1 MRACYH
7 HRDHPAIRIGQT
19 STRSLRLQV
28 LAGDELNCRGTSHLA
43 RFIQLGALPDVNQAI
58 SDLEEAV
65 ALTPDDHP
73 DISSRLNNLG
83 SAFLARY
90 QALGNI
96 SDLDGAIANLEL
108 TIAITPANEA
118 KKPGRLSNLGSTYAS
133 RFKRSGDINDI
144 NQAISSLEQAVG
156 LTTDGHASRPTFLSN
171 LGGAF
176 LTRFESLGDA
186 ADTDR
191 AVSLRDEALALTP
204 IGHPETHK
212 RYKNLGISLLA
223 RFGARG
229 VLSDLDRAI
238 DVLNLALHLTP
249 DHHVDRADH
258 LSDLGTAY
266 LRRFVRS
273 SKVEDVS
280 HAIANLENA
289 VLLSFDNLPKAGYL
303 SNLGGAYLAQFERS
317 GDLEHLDGS
326 IDALEQSHSLTPDDH
341 VANPAV
347 LNNLGGAYMTRFMR
361 LGELRDIDKAVLFRE
376 KAVEQT
382 QDDHADMPGRL
393 SNLGR
398 CYLTRFDRLRIPSD
412 IDKALT
418 VLEIAVA
425 ITPED
430 HPDAPG
436 RLAYLGGSYLTKF
449 KSTEA
454 RSDID
459 LSVSVRERAVAITP
473 DGHGFKPRFLSDLG
487 GSLFTRFEHF
497 KEPADADSA
506 VVMMEK
512 AVGLLDVNHSDR
524 SGCLNNLGN
533 AFHARFDHSHCP
545 EDIDHAV
552 HFLDQAIAS
561 APDGHAFTSEFHGN
575 LARSL
580 YARFQLM
587 HDPSDLTRSLENYRA
602 SAESTSGNPTN
613 RFHSARTW
621 AKLSFE
627 HDNKPSLEAHEL
639 ALSLIP
645 RIVWLG
651 VGVTQRYDKILAI
664 GDEASEAAA
673 AAIALQKVDLAVEWL
688 EQARSIVWGQ
698 LLRLRTPVDD
708 LRSERPDLANELE
721 RVSRELEN
729 ASAPNH
735 LSTSPALE
743 ESEAQMHRR
752 LAERYEALIAEVRHV
767 PGFERF
773 LQPRPVHELV
783 STARFGTVVIINV
796 YPSRCDAFVVRHG
809 ASATVHHVPLP
820 HCSHKAATNLYIT
833 LVKSLQNLRV
843 RSESRASR
851 PYLGNKGD
859 PDSVMKTVLEQL
871 WVSVVEPILRDLA
884 YMNYSSKI
892 KLPSVTWCATGPLAF
907 LPLHAAGLHDGLNPH
922 KVFDYVVSSYTPTL
936 TALINATNKCRS
948 LSPSILAV
956 SQPSTSGQSPLPGT
970 ISEVE
975 TIKRRVANCGISFTW
990 LNAEK
995 GTVEAVLEG
1004 MKTHSW
1010 CHLAC
1015 HGVQRS
1021 GDPTKSAFLLHDGA
1035 LELARIMSTTFDSA
1049 EIAFLSA
1056 CQTATGDTE
1065 RPEEAIHLSAGMLM
1079 AGFRTVFA
1087 TMWSIGDM
1095 DAPVVADEVYAYLLE
1110 AREGGEQIENEAEER
1125 PAAYAIHRAIARL
1138 REKVGEQAFHKWVPF
1153 MHVGV

>member
-1 MRACYH
+1 MEH
-7 HRDHPAIRIGQT
+7 S
-19 STRSLRLQV
+19 STPPVQQQDNGFGNLRWKV
-28 LAGDELNCRGTSHLA
+28 LASDELNCRGTSHLA
-43 RFIQLGALPDVNQAI
+43 RFVQLGALPDVNQAI

-65 ALTPDDHP
+65 ALMPDDHP

-90 QALGNI
+90 QVLGNI
-96 SDLDGAIANLEL
+96 SDLNGAITNLEL
-108 TIAITPANEA
+108 TIAITPANDA
-118 KKPGRLSNLGSTYAS
+118 RKPGRLSNLGSAYSS

-144 NQAISSLEQAVG
+144 NEAISSLEQAVG
-156 LTTDGHASRPTFLSN
+156 LTTDGHVSRATSLSN
-171 LGGAF
+171 LGGTF

-204 IGHPETHK
+204 AGHPEKHK
-212 RYKNLGISLLA
+212 RYKNLGISLLV

-238 DVLNLALHLTP
+238 DVLNLAVRLAP
-249 DHHVDRADH
+249 DHHVDRADY

-273 SKVEDVS
+273 SKVEDIN
-280 HAIANLENA
+280 HAIVNLQNA
-289 VLLSFDNLPKAGYL
+289 VLLSPGNLPKAGCL
-303 SNLGGAYLAQFERS
+303 SNVGGAYLAQFERS
-317 GDLEHLDGS
+317 GDLEHLDRS
-326 IDALEQSHSLTPDDH
+326 IDALEQSLSLTPDDH
-341 VANPAV
+341 VSNPAV
-347 LNNLGGAYMTRFMR
+347 LNNLGGAYLTRFMH
-361 LGELRDIDKAVLFRE
+361 LGELRDIDKAVLLRE
-376 KAVEQT
+376 KAVDQT
-382 QDDHADMPGRL
+382 EDADMPGRL
-393 SNLGR
+393 SNLGH
-398 CYLTRFDRLRIPSD
+398 CFLTRFDRLRIPSD
-412 IDKALT
+412 IDKALSI
-418 VLEIAVA
+418 LEIAVA

-436 RLAYLGGSYLTKF
+436 RFAYLGGSYLTKF
-449 KSTEA
+449 KSTKA
-454 RSDID
+454 RPDID
-459 LSVSVRERAVAITP
+459 LSVSFRERAVAITP
-473 DGHGFKPRFLSDLG
+473 DDHGFKPRFLSDLA
-487 GSLFTRFEHF
+487 GSLFARFEQF
-497 KEPADADSA
+497 EDPADADSA

-533 AFHARFDHSHCP
+533 AFHARFDHSRRP
-545 EDIDHAV
+545 EDIDRAV
-552 HFLDQAIAS
+552 HFLDQAVSS
-561 APDGHAFTSEFHGN
+561 APDGHAFTSGFHGN

-580 YARFQLM
+580 HARFQLVR
-587 HDPSDLTRSLENYRA
+587 DPSDLTRSLENYRA

-621 AKLSFE
+621 AKLLLE
-627 HDNKPSLEAHEL
+627 YDNKPSLEAHEL

-651 VGVTQRYDKILAI
+651 VGVTQRYDEILAI

-708 LRSERPDLANELE
+708 LRSERPDLASELE
-721 RVSRELEN
+721 GVSRQLEN

-735 LSTSPALE
+735 LPTSPARE

-752 LAERYEALIAEVRHV
+752 LAERYDALMAEARRV

-783 STARFGTVVIINV
+783 STARFGTAVIINV
-796 YPSRCDAFVVRHG
+796 HPSRCDAFV
-809 ASATVHHVPLP
+809 
-820 HCSHKAATNLYIT
+820 AATNLYLI

-843 RSESRASR
+843 RSEFRADR
-851 PYLGNKGD
+851 PYFGNKGD
-859 PDSVMKTVLEQL
+859 PNSAMKTVLEQL
-871 WVSVVEPILRDLA
+871 WVGVVEPVLCDLA
-884 YMNYSSKI
+884 YTNCSSRI

-907 LPLHAAGLHDGLNPH
+907 LPLHAAGLYDGSNPH

-948 LSPSILAV
+948 PSPSILAV
-956 SQPSTSGQSPLPGT
+956 SQPSTSGQSSLPGT

-975 TIKRRVANCGISFTW
+975 TIKRRVANSGISFTW

-1015 HGVQRS
+1015 HGVQKS
-1021 GDPTKSAFLLHDGA
+1021 GDTTKSAFLLHDGA

-1079 AGFRTVFA
+1079 AGYRTVFA

-1095 DAPVVADEVYAYLLE
+1095 DAPVVADEVYTYLLE
-1110 AREGGEQIENEAEER
+1110 AREGGEQTENEVEER

-1138 REKVGEQAFHKWVPF
+1138 REKVEEQAFHKWVPF

>member
-1 MRACYH
+1 
-7 HRDHPAIRIGQT
+7 
-19 STRSLRLQV
+19 
-28 LAGDELNCRGTSHLA
+28 
-43 RFIQLGALPDVNQAI
+43 
-58 SDLEEAV
+58 
-65 ALTPDDHP
+65 
-73 DISSRLNNLG
+73 
-83 SAFLARY
+83 
-90 QALGNI
+90 
-96 SDLDGAIANLEL
+96 
-108 TIAITPANEA
+108 
-118 KKPGRLSNLGSTYAS
+118 
-133 RFKRSGDINDI
+133 
-144 NQAISSLEQAVG
+144 
-156 LTTDGHASRPTFLSN
+156 
-171 LGGAF
+171 
-176 LTRFESLGDA
+176 
-186 ADTDR
+186 
-191 AVSLRDEALALTP
+191 
-204 IGHPETHK
+204 
-212 RYKNLGISLLA
+212 
-223 RFGARG
+223 
-229 VLSDLDRAI
+229 
-238 DVLNLALHLTP
+238 
-249 DHHVDRADH
+249 
-258 LSDLGTAY
+258 
-266 LRRFVRS
+266 
-273 SKVEDVS
+273 
-280 HAIANLENA
+280 
-289 VLLSFDNLPKAGYL
+289 
-303 SNLGGAYLAQFERS
+303 
-317 GDLEHLDGS
+317 
-326 IDALEQSHSLTPDDH
+326 
-341 VANPAV
+341 
-347 LNNLGGAYMTRFMR
+347 MR

-418 VLEIAVA
+418 VLEIAVT

-473 DGHGFKPRFLSDLG
+473 DDHGFIPRFLSDLG
-487 GSLFTRFEHF
+487 GTLFTRFEHF
-497 KEPADADSA
+497 KDPADADSA

-533 AFHARFDHSHCP
+533 AFHARFDHSLCP

-552 HFLDQAIAS
+552 HVLDQAISS
-561 APDGHAFTSEFHGN
+561 APDEHAFTSEFHGN

-580 YARFQLM
+580 YVRFQLV
-587 HDPSDLTRSLENYRA
+587 HDPSDLTWSLESYCA
-602 SAESTSGNPTN
+602 SVESTSGNPTK

-621 AKLSFE
+621 AKLSLE
-627 HDNKPSLEAHEL
+627 HDYKPSLEAREL

-651 VGVTQRYDKILAI
+651 VGVTQRYDEILAV
-664 GDEASEAAA
+664 GNEASEAAA
-673 AAIALQKVDLAVEWL
+673 AAITLQKVDLAVEWL

-708 LRSERPDLANELE
+708 LRSERRDLANELE
-721 RVSRELEN
+721 SVSRELEN
-729 ASAPNH
+729 ASTPNH
-735 LSTSPALE
+735 LPTSPAPE
-743 ESEAQMHRR
+743 ESETQRHRR
-752 LAERYEALIAEVRHV
+752 LAERYEALIAEVRQV

-773 LQPRPVHELV
+773 LQPRPVHEIV

-833 LVKSLQNLRV
+833 LVKSLQTLRV
-843 RSESRASR
+843 RSESRTSR

-859 PDSVMKTVLEQL
+859 PDSAMKTVLEQL
-871 WVSVVEPILRDLA
+871 WVSVVEPVLCDLA
-884 YMNYSSKI
+884 YMNCTSKI

-907 LPLHAAGLHDGLNPH
+907 LPLHAAGLYDGPNPR
-922 KVFDYVVSSYTPTL
+922 KVFDHVVSSCTPTL

-948 LSPSILAV
+948 PSPSILAV
-956 SQPSTSGQSPLPGT
+956 SKPSTSGQSPLPGT

-975 TIKRRVANCGISFTW
+975 TIKHRVANRGISLTW
-990 LNAEK
+990 LNAQK

-1056 CQTATGDTE
+1056 CQTATRDTE
-1065 RPEEAIHLSAGMLM
+1065 RPEETIHLSAGMLM

-1095 DAPVVADEVYAYLLE
+1095 DAPVVADEVYAYLLKGYSSGHRTSSGE
-1110 AREGGEQIENEAEER
+1110 SGGTSIS
-1125 PAAYAIHRAIARL
+1125 
-1138 REKVGEQAFHKWVPF
+1138 
-1153 MHVGV
+1153 

>member
-1 MRACYH
+1 MEH
-7 HRDHPAIRIGQT
+7 SST
-19 STRSLRLQV
+19 SSVQQQDSGFGNLRWKV
-28 LAGDELNCRGTSHLA
+28 FAGDELHCRGTSHLA
-43 RFIQLGALPDVNQAI
+43 RFMQLGALPDVNQAI
-58 SDLEEAV
+58 SDLAEAL

-83 SAFLARY
+83 SAFLVRY

-96 SDLDGAIANLEL
+96 SDLDGAITNLEL
-108 TIAITPANEA
+108 TIAITPPNDA
-118 KKPGRLSNLGSTYAS
+118 KKPGRLSNLGSAYSS
-133 RFKRSGDINDI
+133 RFKRLGDIHNI

-156 LTTDGHASRPTFLSN
+156 LTMDGHVSRPTSLSN

-191 AVSLRDEALALTP
+191 AVSLRDEALTLTP
-204 IGHPETHK
+204 TSHPERHK
-212 RYKNLGISLLA
+212 RYNNLGISLLA

-238 DVLNLALHLTP
+238 DVLNLAINLAP
-249 DHHVDRADH
+249 DHHVDRANH

-273 SKVEDVS
+273 SKVEDIN
-280 HAIANLENA
+280 HAIAYLQNA
-289 VLLSFDNLPKAGYL
+289 VLLSLGNLPKARYL

-317 GDLEHLDGS
+317 GALEHLDHS
-326 IDALEQSHSLTPDDH
+326 IDALEQSLSLTPDDH
-341 VANPAV
+341 VSNLAV
-347 LNNLGGAYMTRFMR
+347 LNNLGGAYLTRFMR
-361 LGELRDIDKAVLFRE
+361 LGELHDIDKAVLLRE

-412 IDKALT
+412 INKALS

-449 KSTEA
+449 KSTKA

-459 LSVSVRERAVAITP
+459 LSVSVRERAVANTP
-473 DGHGFKPRFLSDLG
+473 DDHGFKPRFFSDLG
-487 GSLFTRFEHF
+487 GSLFARFEQF
-497 KEPADADSA
+497 EDPTDADSA

-524 SGCLNNLGN
+524 PGCLNNLGN
-533 AFHARFDHSHCP
+533 TFHARFDHSHRP
-545 EDIDHAV
+545 EDIDRAV
-552 HFLDQAIAS
+552 HFLDQAVSS
-561 APDGHAFTSEFHGN
+561 APDGHAFMSEFHGN

-580 YARFQLM
+580 YARFQLA
-587 HDPSDLTRSLENYRA
+587 HDPSDLTRSLENYRV

-621 AKLSFE
+621 ARLSLE
-627 HDNKPSLEAHEL
+627 HDNKPSLEAHEM

-651 VGVTQRYDKILAI
+651 VGVTQRYDEILAI

-673 AAIALQKVDLAVEWL
+673 AAVALQKADLAVEWL

-698 LLRLRTPVDD
+698 LLCLRTPVDD
-708 LRSERPDLANELE
+708 LRSERPDLASELE

-735 LSTSPALE
+735 LPTSPALD
-743 ESEAQMHRR
+743 ESEAQMHHR
-752 LAERYEALIAEVRHV
+752 LAERYEALIAEARRV

-783 STARFGTVVIINV
+783 SAARFGTVVIINV
-796 YPSRCDAFVVRHG
+796 HPSRCDAFVVRHG
-809 ASATVHHVPLP
+809 VSATVRHVTLP
-820 HCSHKAATNLYIT
+820 RCSHKAATNLYLT

-843 RSESRASR
+843 RSEFRASR
-851 PYLGNKGD
+851 PYLGNNGD
-859 PDSVMKTVLEQL
+859 PNSAMQTVLEQL
-871 WVSVVEPILRDLA
+871 WVSVVEPVLSDLT
-884 YMNYSSKI
+884 YMNSSSRI

-907 LPLHAAGLHDGLNPH
+907 LPLHAAGLHDGPNPH

-948 LSPSILAV
+948 PSPSILAV
-956 SQPSTSGQSPLPGT
+956 SQPSTSGQSSLPGT

-975 TIKRRVANCGISFTW
+975 TVKRRVANSGIPFTW

-1056 CQTATGDTE
+1056 CQTATGDAE

-1110 AREGGEQIENEAEER
+1110 ARGGGEQTEHDAEER

-1153 MHVGV
+1153 MHIGV

>member
-1 MRACYH
+1 MEH
-7 HRDHPAIRIGQT
+7 SSIPPVQQQDNGFGN
-19 STRSLRLQV
+19 LQWKG
-28 LAGDELNCRGTSHLA
+28 LASDELNCRGTSHLA
-43 RFIQLGALPDVNQAI
+43 RFVQLGALPDVNQAI

-96 SDLDGAIANLEL
+96 SDLNGAITNLEL
-108 TIAITPANEA
+108 TIAITPANDA
-118 KKPGRLSNLGSTYAS
+118 RKPGRLSNLGSAYSS
-133 RFKRSGDINDI
+133 RFKQSGDINDI
-144 NQAISSLEQAVG
+144 NEAISSLEQAVG
-156 LTTDGHASRPTFLSN
+156 LTTDGHVSRATSLSN
-171 LGGAF
+171 LGGTF

-204 IGHPETHK
+204 TGHPEKHK
-212 RYKNLGISLLA
+212 RYKNLGISLLG

-238 DVLNLALHLTP
+238 DVLNLAVHLAP

-273 SKVEDVS
+273 SKVEDIN
-280 HAIANLENA
+280 HAIVNLQNA
-289 VLLSFDNLPKAGYL
+289 VLLSPGSLPKAGCL
-303 SNLGGAYLAQFERS
+303 SNVGGAYLAQFERS
-317 GDLEHLDGS
+317 GDLEHLNRS
-326 IDALEQSHSLTPDDH
+326 IDALEQSLSLTPDDH
-341 VANPAV
+341 VSNPAV
-347 LNNLGGAYMTRFMR
+347 LSNLGGAYLIRFMH
-361 LGELRDIDKAVLFRE
+361 LGELRDIDKAVLLRE
-376 KAVEQT
+376 KAVDQT

-393 SNLGR
+393 SNLG
-398 CYLTRFDRLRIPSD
+398 CCFLTRFDRLRIPSD
-412 IDKALT
+412 IDKALSI
-418 VLEIAVA
+418 LEIAVA

-436 RLAYLGGSYLTKF
+436 RFAYLGGSYLTKF
-449 KSTEA
+449 KSTKA
-454 RSDID
+454 RPDID
-459 LSVSVRERAVAITP
+459 LSVSFRERAVAITP
-473 DGHGFKPRFLSDLG
+473 DDHGFKPRFLSDLG
-487 GSLFTRFEHF
+487 GSLFARFEQF
-497 KEPADADSA
+497 EDPADADSA

-524 SGCLNNLGN
+524 SGYLNNLGN
-533 AFHARFDHSHCP
+533 AFHARFDHSRRP
-545 EDIDHAV
+545 EDIDRAV
-552 HFLDQAIAS
+552 HFLNQAVSS
-561 APDGHAFTSEFHGN
+561 APDGHAFTSGFHGN

-580 YARFQLM
+580 YARFQLVR
-587 HDPSDLTRSLENYRA
+587 DPSDLTRSLENYRA

-621 AKLSFE
+621 AKLSLE

-651 VGVTQRYDKILAI
+651 VGVTQRYDEILAI

-708 LRSERPDLANELE
+708 LRSERPDLASELE
-721 RVSRELEN
+721 GVSKQLEN

-735 LSTSPALE
+735 LPTSPALE

-752 LAERYEALIAEVRHV
+752 LAERYEALIAEGRRV
-767 PGFERF
+767 PGFEQF
-773 LQPRPVHELV
+773 FQPRPVHELV

-796 YPSRCDAFVVRHG
+796 HPSRCDAFVVREG
-809 ASATVHHVPLP
+809 VSATVRHVPLP
-820 HCSHKAATNLYIT
+820 CSSHKAATSLYLT
-833 LVKSLQNLRV
+833 LVKSLQHLRV
-843 RSESRASR
+843 RSEFRADR

-859 PDSVMKTVLEQL
+859 PNSAMKTVLEQL
-871 WVSVVEPILRDLA
+871 WISVVEPVLRDLA
-884 YMNYSSKI
+884 YTNCSSRI

-907 LPLHAAGLHDGLNPH
+907 LPLHAAGLHDGPNPH

-948 LSPSILAV
+948 PLPSILAV
-956 SQPSTSGQSPLPGT
+956 SQPSTSGQSSLPGT

-975 TIKRRVANCGISFTW
+975 TIKRRVANSGISFTW

-1049 EIAFLSA
+1049 EVAFLSA

-1065 RPEEAIHLSAGMLM
+1065 RPEEAIHLSAGMLI
-1079 AGFRTVFA
+1079 AGYRTVFA
-1087 TMWSIGDM
+1087 TMWSIGDT

-1110 AREGGEQIENEAEER
+1110 ARERGERTENEAEER

-1153 MHVGV
+1153 MHVGA